1 MVLLKVKLLIE
12 LEKPKP
18 VLVDRLMFL
27 RKAKLLIKSVKPE
40 PVLVDWLVAVSMT
53 RLLLKSTRTVLEEP
67 TLEPVLEL
75 LQESEPALEEP
86 GLVLKPVLE

>member
-1 MVLLKVKLLIE
+1 MLVELSVAKRKVKLLIE
-12 LEKPKP
+12 
-18 VLVDRLMFL
+18 
-27 RKAKLLIKSVKPE
+27 SVKPE
-40 PVLVDWLVAVSMT
+40 LVLVDWLVAVSMT

-67 TLEPVLEL
+67 TLEPVLVLEL

>member
-1 MVLLKVKLLIE
+1 MLVELSVAKRKVKLLIE
-12 LEKPKP
+12 SL
-18 VLVDRLMFL
+18 
-27 RKAKLLIKSVKPE
+27 KPE
-40 PVLVDWLVAVSMT
+40 LVLVDWLVAVSMT

-67 TLEPVLEL
+67 TLEPVLVLEL

>member
-1 MVLLKVKLLIE
+1 MSVAKRKVKLLIE
-12 LEKPKP
+12 
-18 VLVDRLMFL
+18 
-27 RKAKLLIKSVKPE
+27 SVKPE
-40 PVLVDWLVAVSMT
+40 LVLVDWLVAVSMT

-67 TLEPVLEL
+67 TLEPVLVLEL